1 MSEYVCPQCGGK
13 EFKITIG
20 VTNPAM
26 AVAAEALPR
35 GVLLKCANP
44 NCYHFTADFTD
55 VPCPSCGEKTLK
67 TTMDKYVAFSLGDVL
82 NGEVKCTSCDWSIK
96 VSSDS
101 EPIPLSSKSGLTESD
116 FKQLY
121 IDLEELG
128 EDLEELEEDIEEL
141 GEDLEDS

>member
-13 EFKITIG
+13 EFKIKIG
-20 VTNPAM
+20 VTNPTM

-55 VPCPSCGEKTLK
+55 VPCPKCGEKTLK
-67 TTMDKYVAFSLGDVL
+67 TTMDKFVAFSPSDILS
-82 NGEVKCTSCDWSIK
+82 GEVKCTSCDWSIK

-101 EPIPLSSKSGLTESD
+101 EPIPLSSKSGLTGSD
-116 FKQLY
+116 FKGL
-121 IDLEELG
+121 I
-128 EDLEELEEDIEEL
+128 EDLEELEEDL
-141 GEDLEDS
+141 EDLEKDLEDL